1 MKKIYIFAIA
11 MFFAAC
17 QSFNPDNISDATE
30 REVTRVEPLS
40 WWIGMK
46 MPLQIMVQG
55 EDICGYDVRLEGGKG
70 VRVRNVHK
78 ADSPNYLF
86 IDVFVSRTATPGTYY
101 FVFSK
106 GDKTFKYPY
115 NISARDKGSAERESF
130 TNADMVYLVFPDR
143 FANGDTSNDST
154 DDTFEKADRNA
165 NLGRHGGDIQGI
177 INHLDYISEL
187 GATAIWNT
195 PLLLDNQKFESY
207 HGYACADYYHIDPRF
222 GNNELYKEFVEKS
235 HSKGLKIIMDI
246 VTNHCGTEH
255 WWMKDLPFKD
265 WVHVFPE
272 YTPTNIAFSTNMD
285 PNASEYDLN
294 IQESGWFVPSMPDLN
309 LDNPF
314 VLKYFQQWA
323 VWWLEYA
330 GIDGLRVD
338 TFPYNE
344 KVPMSKWC
352 KAVCDEYPNLNIVGE
367 CWTTSAPQLAYWQG
381 GNENKDGFNS
391 HLPSIMDFP
400 LWEAM
405 NAAICEAGDN
415 PQWGHGM
422 TRLYDCLSH
431 DFVYH
436 DLSKMLIFFANH
448 DHSRMGDTF
457 NHDPAKM
464 KIALALLAT
473 MRGMPQL
480 YNGDEMMFSCKPGDW
495 SDGAK
500 RIDFPGGW
508 SGDEIDLFTKEGRN
522 AAGKTSAADYS
533 TAADLHDYTS
543 RILNWRKVRKVIHS
557 GKTRHFMTRD
567 NTYAFF
573 RYDDESKVFV
583 FVNNSGH
590 DIAVPW
596 CHYAEIAEGIQ
607 TAYDVI
613 SDKNITLSDETIVP
627 AYSVLIADI
636 L

>member
-1 MKKIYIFAIA
+1 
-11 MFFAAC
+11 
-17 QSFNPDNISDATE
+17 
-30 REVTRVEPLS
+30 
-40 WWIGMK
+40 
-46 MPLQIMVQG
+46 MVQG

-115 NISARDKGSAERESF
+115 NISARDKGSAERGSF

-154 DDTFEKADRNA
+154 DDTFEKADRNT

-187 GATAIWNT
+187 GATAIWST

-265 WVHVFPE
+265 WVHVFPK

-294 IQESGWFVPSMPDLN
+294 IQESGWFVPSMPDMN

-522 AAGKTSAADYS
+522 AASKTSTADYS

-543 RILNWRKVRKVIHS
+543 RIFNWRKVRKVIHS

-596 CHYAEIAEGIQ
+596 CHYAEIAEGVR

>member
-1 MKKIYIFAIA
+1 MKKVYIFAIA

-115 NISARDKGSAERESF
+115 NISARDKGSAERGSF

-187 GATAIWNT
+187 GATAIWST

-265 WVHVFPE
+265 WVHVFPK

-294 IQESGWFVPSMPDLN
+294 IQESGWFVPSMPDMN

-405 NAAICEAGDN
+405 TAAICEAGDN

-464 KIALALLAT
+464 KIALALLST

-508 SGDEIDLFTKEGRN
+508 SGDEIDLFTKAGRN
-522 AAGKTSAADYS
+522 AASKTSAADYS
-533 TAADLHDYTS
+533 TAADLHDYTA
-543 RILNWRKVRKVIHS
+543 RIFNWRKVRKVIHS

-596 CHYAEIAEGIQ
+596 CHYAEIAEGVR

>member
-1 MKKIYIFAIA
+1 M
-11 MFFAAC
+11 
-17 QSFNPDNISDATE
+17 
-30 REVTRVEPLS
+30 
-40 WWIGMK
+40 
-46 MPLQIMVQG
+46 
-55 EDICGYDVRLEGGKG
+55 
-70 VRVRNVHK
+70 
-78 ADSPNYLF
+78 
-86 IDVFVSRTATPGTYY
+86 
-101 FVFSK
+101 
-106 GDKTFKYPY
+106 
-115 NISARDKGSAERESF
+115 
-130 TNADMVYLVFPDR
+130 
-143 FANGDTSNDST
+143 
-154 DDTFEKADRNA
+154 
-165 NLGRHGGDIQGI
+165 
-177 INHLDYISEL
+177 
-187 GATAIWNT
+187 
-195 PLLLDNQKFESY
+195 
-207 HGYACADYYHIDPRF
+207 
-222 GNNELYKEFVEKS
+222 
-235 HSKGLKIIMDI
+235 
-246 VTNHCGTEH
+246 
-255 WWMKDLPFKD
+255 
-265 WVHVFPE
+265 
-272 YTPTNIAFSTNMD
+272 
-285 PNASEYDLN
+285 
-294 IQESGWFVPSMPDLN
+294 
-309 LDNPF
+309 
-314 VLKYFQQWA
+314 
-323 VWWLEYA
+323 EYA

-522 AAGKTSAADYS
+522 AASKTSTADYS

-543 RILNWRKVRKVIHS
+543 RIFNWRKVRKVIHS

-596 CHYAEIAEGIQ
+596 CHYAEIAEGVR

>member
-115 NISARDKGSAERESF
+115 NISARDKGSAERGSF

-187 GATAIWNT
+187 GATAIWST

-265 WVHVFPE
+265 WVHVFPK

-294 IQESGWFVPSMPDLN
+294 IQESGWFVPSMPDMN

-405 NAAICEAGDN
+405 TAAICEAGDN

-464 KIALALLAT
+464 KIALALLST

-480 YNGDEMMFSCKPGDW
+480 YNGDEMMFSCKSGDW

-508 SGDEIDLFTKEGRN
+508 SGDEIDLFTKEGRA
-522 AAGKTSAADYS
+522 AAGKTSTADYS
-533 TAADLHDYTS
+533 TAADLHDYTA
-543 RILNWRKVRKVIHS
+543 RIFNWRKVRKVIHS
-557 GKTRHFMTRD
+557 GKTRHFITRD

-596 CHYAEIAEGIQ
+596 CHYAEIAEGVQ

>member
-1 MKKIYIFAIA
+1 MKKVYIFAIA

-17 QSFNPDNISDATE
+17 QSFYPDNISDATE

-115 NISARDKGSAERESF
+115 NISARDKGSAERGSF

-187 GATAIWNT
+187 GATAIWST

-265 WVHVFPE
+265 WVHVFPK

-294 IQESGWFVPSMPDLN
+294 IQESGWFVPSMPDMN

-405 NAAICEAGDN
+405 TAAICEAGDN

-464 KIALALLAT
+464 KIALALLST

-508 SGDEIDLFTKEGRN
+508 SGDEIDLFTKEGRA
-522 AAGKTSAADYS
+522 AAGKTSTADYS
-533 TAADLHDYTS
+533 TAADLHDYTA
-543 RILNWRKVRKVIHS
+543 RIFNWRKVRKVIHS
-557 GKTRHFMTRD
+557 GKTMHFITRD

-596 CHYAEIAEGIQ
+596 CHYAEIAEGVQ

>member
-1 MKKIYIFAIA
+1 MKKVYIFAIA

-17 QSFNPDNISDATE
+17 RSFNPDNISDATD
-30 REVTRVEPLS
+30 REVARVEPLS

-55 EDICGYDVRLEGGKG
+55 EDICGYNVRLEGGKG

-86 IDVFVSRTATPGTYY
+86 IDVFVSKTATPGTYY

-115 NISARDKGSAERESF
+115 NISSRDKGSAERESF

-154 DDTFEKADRNA
+154 DDTFEKADRKA

-187 GATAIWNT
+187 GATAIWST

-222 GNNELYKEFVEKS
+222 GNNELYKEFVKKS

-344 KVPMSKWC
+344 KEPMSKWC

-508 SGDEIDLFTKEGRN
+508 SGDVIDLFTKEGRN

-533 TAADLHDYTS
+533 TAADLHDYTA
-543 RILNWRKVRKVIHS
+543 RIFNWRKVRKVIHS

-596 CHYAEIAEGIQ
+596 CHYAEIAEGVQ

>member
-1 MKKIYIFAIA
+1 MKKVYIFAIA

-17 QSFNPDNISDATE
+17 RSFNPDNISDATD
-30 REVTRVEPLS
+30 REVARVEPLS

-86 IDVFVSRTATPGTYY
+86 IDVFVSKTATPGTYY

-115 NISARDKGSAERESF
+115 NISSRDKGSAERESF

-187 GATAIWNT
+187 GATAIWST

-222 GNNELYKEFVEKS
+222 GNNELYKEFVKKS

-272 YTPTNIAFSTNMD
+272 DTPTNIAFSTNMD

-294 IQESGWFVPSMPDLN
+294 IQESGWFVPSMPDMN

-508 SGDEIDLFTKEGRN
+508 SGDVIDLFTKEGRN
-522 AAGKTSAADYS
+522 AAGKTSTADYS
-533 TAADLHDYTS
+533 TAADLHDYTA
-543 RILNWRKVRKVIHS
+543 RIFNWRKVRKVIHS

-596 CHYAEIAEGIQ
+596 CHYAEIAEGVQI
-607 TAYDVI
+607 AYDVI

>member
-115 NISARDKGSAERESF
+115 NISARDKGSAERGSF

-187 GATAIWNT
+187 GATAIWST

-265 WVHVFPE
+265 WVHVFPK

-294 IQESGWFVPSMPDLN
+294 IQESGWFVPSMPDMN

-344 KVPMSKWC
+344 KVPMSKWS

-405 NAAICEAGDN
+405 TAAICEAGDN

-464 KIALALLAT
+464 KIALALLST

-508 SGDEIDLFTKEGRN
+508 SGDEIDLFTKEGRA
-522 AAGKTSAADYS
+522 AAGKTSTADYS
-533 TAADLHDYTS
+533 TAADLHDYTA
-543 RILNWRKVRKVIHS
+543 RIFNWRKVRKVIHS
-557 GKTRHFMTRD
+557 GKTMHFITRD

-596 CHYAEIAEGIQ
+596 CHYAEIAEGVQ

>member
-86 IDVFVSRTATPGTYY
+86 IDVFVSRTATPGIYY

-115 NISARDKGSAERESF
+115 NISARDKGSAERGSF

-187 GATAIWNT
+187 GATAIWST

-265 WVHVFPE
+265 WVHVFPK

-522 AAGKTSAADYS
+522 AAGKTSTADYS

-543 RILNWRKVRKVIHS
+543 RIFNWRKVRKVIHS

-596 CHYAEIAEGIQ
+596 CHYAEIAGGVR